1 MDLARLQENEHEL
14 RSVLLP
20 ADPDVT
26 EALEKRD
33 AFLTHAYVV
42 LASAILE
49 EFVEECFRHFIETAA
64 ASEPD
69 QFAGCFVTLASKF
82 STLIIGQHGSA
93 VIASDSVATLKN
105 LYDSKVIT
113 PNNGIRRR
121 NLETLAKPLGLL
133 PALEDNCE
141 ELLAVADALGSK
153 RGAIAHVGVIS
164 EEIRPSK
171 AEKLVA
177 DVIDN
182 IPSLIKVLDL

>member
-1 MDLARLQENEHEL
+1 MDLAHLQENEHDL
-14 RSVLLP
+14 RSALLP

-26 EALEKRD
+26 KALDKRG

-49 EFVEECFRHFIETAA
+49 EFVEDCFRHFIETAA
-64 ASEPD
+64 ASEPN

-82 STLIIGQHGSA
+82 SSSIIGQHGNT
-93 VIASDSVATLKN
+93 VVASDSVATLKN
-105 LYDSKVIT
+105 LYDSKVVT

-133 PALEDNCE
+133 PALEEDCE
-141 ELLAVADALGSK
+141 ELLGVADALGSK
-153 RGAIAHVGVIS
+153 RGAIAHVGVLS
-164 EEIRPSK
+164 EEIRPSEAK
-171 AEKLVA
+171 KLVT
-177 DVIDN
+177 DIIDN